1 MTLPAGVRAR
11 LRPLVLRLAGEQPGE
26 VVAAAAAIGRVLKS
40 AGLSWH
46 ALADAI
52 APPAPGAADPVA
64 SAPPSPGDGP
74 TAVAAM
80 IDATLRRP
88 ERLSRGEVAFLF
100 VAATRVRTGGRL
112 SADQERVLRRLHRR
126 VGAGAAA

>member
-1 MTLPAGVRAR
+1 MTLPPRVRAR

-26 VVAAAAAIGRVLKS
+26 VVAAAAAITRVLKS

-52 APPAPGAADPVA
+52 APPAADPEA
-64 SAPPSPGDGP
+64 SAPPPRDDDP

-80 IDATLRRP
+80 IDASLRRP

-100 VAATRVRTGGRL
+100 AAATRVRTGGRL
-112 SADQERVLRRLHRR
+112 SADQERVLRRLYRR
-126 VGAGAAA
+126 VVAGTAA